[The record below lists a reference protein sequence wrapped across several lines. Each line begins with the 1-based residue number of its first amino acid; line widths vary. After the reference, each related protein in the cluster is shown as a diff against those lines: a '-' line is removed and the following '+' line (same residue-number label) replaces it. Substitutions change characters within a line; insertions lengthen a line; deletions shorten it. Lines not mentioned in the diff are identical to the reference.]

1 MMMVIFRDNY
11 GFDDKDLV
19 LDVPQ
24 EHREQYMVTSGHK
37 VAPFTSFIFAY
48 LQICIFAYLQI
59 CILAYLQ
66 HRVSSF
72 FSNLTQQ
79 ANHKFEENN
88 GVLVTAFHPL
98 LGKVGDSLTFTIVI
112 TINIF
117 LHLRQWYKNVV
128 IWYSE
133 PSGRMCLSRVHIK
146 SRDLHFDFRTSQFR
160 NCCQFCE
167 VNDKSP
173 KF

>member
-1 MMMVIFRDNY
+1 MVIFRDNY

-37 VAPFTSFIFAY
+37 VSPFAY
-48 LQICIFAYLQI
+48 FHICIFTYLHI

-66 HRVSSF
+66 HRVLF
-72 FSNLTQQ
+72 FSSNFTQQYWWVSKQ

-98 LGKVGDSLTFTIVI
+98 LGKVGDSLTFTIVVK

-117 LHLRQWYKNVV
+117 PHLRQRYKNLV
-128 IWYSE
+128 IRYGESFINMLSYISYFSLYFWIFFIFSIFQ
-133 PSGRMCLSRVHIK
+133 CLFTLIS
-146 SRDLHFDFRTSQFR
+146 
-160 NCCQFCE
+160 
-167 VNDKSP
+167 
-173 KF
+173 